1 MISLLDYES
10 AMPETRLIESVEDA
24 IYLIR
29 GQRVMLDSDLAR
41 IYGVELKRL
50 SEQVR
55 RNPGRF
61 PQDFAYQLTRQGF
74 KNLKSQFATS
84 SSRGAMMLGSAGAPP
99 AVFGASP
106 KTHPACGSRFHFAM
120 LPECRARR
128 TTQRAGRPRSPEH
141 REIGFHV
148 REKAGR
154 YGTKKK
160 V

>member
-1 MISLLDYES
+1 MISLLDYET

-41 IYGVELKRL
+41 IYGVSTKRL
-50 SEQVR
+50 NEQLR
-55 RNPGRF
+55 RNQNRF
-61 PQDFAYQLTRQGF
+61 PADFAFRLTAEEFASLR
-74 KNLKSQFATS
+74 SQIATS
-84 SSRGAMMLGSAGAPP
+84 SLRGAMMLGSAGAPP

-154 YGTKKK
+154 YDTMKK